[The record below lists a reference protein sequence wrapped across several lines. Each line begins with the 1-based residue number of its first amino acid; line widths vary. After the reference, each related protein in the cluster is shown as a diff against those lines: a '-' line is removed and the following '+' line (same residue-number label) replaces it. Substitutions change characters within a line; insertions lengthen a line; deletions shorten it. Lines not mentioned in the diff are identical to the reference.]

1 MTISIL
7 QSIAVLI
14 LTALLLT
21 LFALRYD
28 PQKPHARYLR
38 HGVVGLL
45 LLCIWN
51 LLPLPKPLQGAVYG
65 ISGSSHGPYFLDQY
79 GQVQIPEIEKG
90 KFYFLD
96 REAGD
101 TPVPKSW
108 VSLNADHE
116 LHFTLAIWDSETN
129 MLYFFMKDT

>member
-38 HGVVGLL
+38 HGVVGFL

-51 LLPLPKPLQGAVYG
+51 LLPLPALGVNPLSVMVTGSLGIPGLGLVAVMNLL
-65 ISGSSHGPYFLDQY
+65 P
-79 GQVQIPEIEKG
+79 
-90 KFYFLD
+90 
-96 REAGD
+96 
-101 TPVPKSW
+101 
-108 VSLNADHE
+108 
-116 LHFTLAIWDSETN
+116 
-129 MLYFFMKDT
+129 